1 MVESWIDTVRQD
13 LIKEKQIRE
22 QQEEILL
29 QYLEEATAKL
39 QMQASELE

>member
-39 QMQASELE
+39 